1 MSLKGTFAIAL
12 GALALLGATLSAS
25 TASAAFG
32 LRPGTVDATVFDEDG
47 ETFSQAGGHPATV
60 GTTFK
65 LNTMLSPVPDE
76 AENGLQV
83 SFESPLR
90 NATVKAPA
98 GFVGNPTATP
108 RCTMAEFL
116 STDTLESSGGIRF
129 PHCRASMQIGIA
141 VTDLNYFDFTHK
153 RWHSAIFNL
162 VPKDGEPALFA
173 FSVAGVPTFVV
184 PSIRSE
190 GDYGIDFNVVD
201 IDRTLP
207 VTGNEFTLWGV
218 PTSPAHDMERV
229 EEPELLNVCDG
240 ESGKDDQ
247 RKPPC
252 PSDAPPKAFLTNPVD
267 CTHGP
272 YVLRNEVRAWGGQS
286 DATEFVTHD
295 NEGNP
300 IGVTRCDRVPF
311 EPQISSL
318 LTTDSTET
326 PTGLDF
332 ELTMPSA
339 GLENPEG
346 LAQSY
351 IKDAVVT
358 LPEGVTL
365 NPSAGE
371 GLGVCSKADF
381 AREQFDTA
389 PGAGCPNSSKIGNV
403 DIESPLLEPGEE
415 VDGALYIATP
425 DDGTT
430 TEAQAEN
437 PFDRLLALYLVA
449 KVPERGVIVKVAGR
463 VEPDP
468 RTGQLETTF
477 EDLPQLPFSSFKL
490 HFREGGRAPLVSAP
504 SCGQHITEAELF
516 PRSDPAN
523 PVHLSAPTLIT
534 KGVGGGACPTGGL
547 PPFRPSLRAGSVNN
561 AAGSFTPFDVFL
573 SRTDAE
579 QEITHF
585 SIKLPPGITGKL
597 AGVPFCRNGAIAL
610 AKSREFPGGGREE
623 QRSPSCPATSEI
635 GRTLVGAGVG
645 SVLTYVPGKVY
656 LAGRYHGDPLSIVAV
671 TAGVVGPFDIGT
683 VVVREALEI
692 NPETGEVFI
701 DATGSD
707 PIPHI
712 VDGVTTHIRDLRTYV
727 DRPQFTLNP
736 TDCKRTSTASTVLGS
751 GLDFA
756 SAADDNPIT
765 VTSPFQAADCA
776 ALPFEPKLSLR
787 LLGGTDRGSHPAFKA
802 TLKMHGIGEAAIRR
816 AQVTLPHSEFL
827 ENAHI
832 KTICTRVQFKAGAGN
847 GASCPPGSV
856 YGHARAVTPL
866 LGEALEGPVFLRSSE
881 HQLPDLVAALHT
893 SGGIDFD
900 LIGRVDSVKGGGIR
914 NTFEAAPDAP
924 VSSFTLTMQGG
935 KKGLLVNSTDLCK
948 GTHRAEVNFDAH
960 NGKVQD
966 TRPALRVACA
976 GDERKR
982 AKRRNAR

>member
-1 MSLKGTFAIAL
+1 MSFKGTFSIAL
-12 GALALLGATLSAS
+12 GTLALLSATVGATSA
-25 TASAAFG
+25 AAAFG
-32 LRPGTVDATVFDEDG
+32 LKTGSVDATVFDESG
-47 ETFSQAGGHPATV
+47 HTFSQAGGHAATV
-60 GTTFK
+60 GTTFR
-65 LNTMLSPVPDE
+65 LNTMLSPRPLE
-76 AENGLQV
+76 AEKGLQV
-83 SFESPLR
+83 SAESPLR
-90 NATVKAPA
+90 SVTVRAPA
-98 GFVGNPTATP
+98 GFIGNPTVTP

-116 STDTLESSGGIRF
+116 ATEGGGGQDVA
-129 PHCRASMQIGIA
+129 HCRASTQVGVV
-141 VTDLNYFDFTHK
+141 VTELNFIDLTFK
-153 RWHSAIFNL
+153 RWDSAIYNL
-162 VPKDGEPALFA
+162 VPQAGQPALFA
-173 FSVAGVPTFVV
+173 FKVASVPTFVV
-184 PSIRSE
+184 PSIRSD
-190 GDYGIDFNVVD
+190 GDYGINFNVVN
-201 IDRTLP
+201 IDRTVP

-218 PTSPAHDMERV
+218 PASPSHDMERV
-229 EEPELLNVCDG
+229 DQPGIAAVQVCDG
-240 ESGKDDQ
+240 EVLGGKE
-247 RKPPC
+247 PPC
-252 PSDAPPKAFLTNPVD
+252 PSDAPEKAFLTNPVD
-267 CTHGP
+267 CYHGP
-272 YVLRNEVRAWGGQS
+272 YVLHSEVKAWGGQTDS
-286 DATEFVTHD
+286 TEFVTHD
-295 NEGNP
+295 DFGNP
-300 IGVTRCDRVPF
+300 TGVTRCDRVPF
-311 EPQISSL
+311 EPQMSSQ
-318 LTTDSTET
+318 LTTDSAET
-326 PTGLDF
+326 PSGLDF
-332 ELTMPSA
+332 ELTMPTA

-351 IKDAVVT
+351 IKEAVVS
-358 LPEGVTL
+358 LPEGVSL

-371 GLGVCSKADF
+371 GLGVCTKVDF
-381 AREQFDTA
+381 AREQFDT
-389 PGAGCPNSSKIGNV
+389 PDGAGCPNSSKLGTV
-403 DIESPLLEPGEE
+403 DIESPLLEPGEK

-425 DDGTT
+425 DDATT
-430 TEAQAEN
+430 TEAQTEN
-437 PFDRLLALYLVA
+437 PFDTLLALYLVV
-449 KVPERGVIVKVAGR
+449 KVPERGVIVKMAGR

-468 RTGQLETTF
+468 RSGRLKTTF
-477 EDLPQLPFSSFKL
+477 EDLPQLPFSSFRL

-504 SCGQHITEAELF
+504 SCGAYETQALLY
-516 PRSDPAN
+516 PYSDPAD
-523 PVHLSAPTLIT
+523 PVRLGAETQIT
-534 KGVGGGACPTGGL
+534 KGVGGGACPAKGL
-547 PPFRPSLRAGSVNN
+547 PPFRPTLRAGSVNN
-561 AAGSFTPFDVFL
+561 AAGRFTPFDVFL

-597 AGVPFCRNGAIAL
+597 AGVPFCRNGAIAQ

-623 QRSPSCPATSEI
+623 LTSPSCPAASEI

-712 VDGVTTHIRDLRTYV
+712 VDGITTHIRDLRTYV
-727 DRPQFTLNP
+727 DRPSFTLNP
-736 TDCKRTSTASTVLGS
+736 TDCTRTSTASTVLGS

-787 LLGGTDRGSHPAFKA
+787 LLGGTTRGSHPAFRA
-802 TLKMHGIGEAAIRR
+802 TLRMHGIGEAAIKR

-866 LGEALEGPVFLRSSE
+866 LSEALEGPVFLRSSE

-900 LIGRVDSVKGGGIR
+900 LVGRVDSVKGGGIR
-914 NTFEAAPDAP
+914 NTFETAPDAP
-924 VSSFTLTMQGG
+924 VTSFVLTMQGG

-966 TRPALRVACA
+966 TRPALQAKCPQAA
-976 GDERKR
+976 GKARR
-982 AKRRNAR
+982 AKRNAR